1 MNSKIESVLEEEN
14 SNTNN
19 SKMKPNYST
28 NTELMCGVIEYNDK
42 TFYLDYSDR
51 DRIINFERKFA
62 FVNEYDIYPSYCNNY
77 KRYTYL
83 EFIFH
88 VNTEAVHY
96 TFKNGNKFDLRQSNV
111 RISHFYAKYIIENYD
126 VLEYK
131 EGHYSS
137 MGTHAGVM
145 KNPIWR
151 VRENEK
157 DYLLMYCEKDTI
169 CKLCEASYQKIINYE
184 TQHNN
189 GKKLT
194 WYKCGN
200 GYIQSHT
207 FDGKIYYIHQIIT
220 ECYGNGRGT
229 KVISV
234 DHIDREPLNNTMANL
249 RIATRKDQEANT
261 KGIIEGTK
269 RSRKTSA
276 IALPEGITQEMMRKY
291 VVYYHEWLDKDRTR
305 SREFFKVE
313 KHPKLDKIW
322 CTTKSGKITIQS
334 KLDAA
339 NKVVDDLNE
348 NIQPLKSDATLPKY
362 VSLIM
367 ARDKPHLVF
376 EKRILNGKR
385 LNIKMVLP
393 EDYDLDE
400 QLEKLNEKVK
410 AKYEGETI
418 IITEE

>member
-1 MNSKIESVLEEEN
+1 MNSKIESVIDEGEN
-14 SNTNN
+14 NNTNN
-19 SKMKPNYST
+19 IKMKPTYSS
-28 NTELMCGVIEYNDK
+28 NTELMCGVINYNGK
-42 TFYLDYSDR
+42 TYYVDYR
-51 DRIINFERKFA
+51 EKDRIINFEKKFV
-62 FVNEYDIYPSYCNNY
+62 FVNDDDIYPSYCSNY

-88 VNTEAVHY
+88 VNTETVHY
-96 TFKNGNKFDLRQSNV
+96 TFKNGNIYDLRQSNV
-111 RISHFYAKYIIENYD
+111 RISHFYAKNIEATYN

-131 EGHYSS
+131 EGHYYTL
-137 MGTHAGVM
+137 GQHAGVM
-145 KNPIWR
+145 KNPMWR
-151 VRENEK
+151 ILEDDKE
-157 DYLLMYCEKDTI
+157 YILMYCEKDTI
-169 CKLCEASYQKIINYE
+169 CKLCHESYQKILDYE
-184 TQHNN
+184 TENNN
-189 GKKLT
+189 GKKMT
-194 WYKCGN
+194 WFKHLN
-200 GYIQSHT
+200 GYILSSGNL
-207 FDGKIYYIHQIIT
+207 FIHQVIT
-220 ECYGNGRGT
+220 GCYGNGKGT

-234 DHIDREPLNNTMANL
+234 DHIDRDPLNNTMTNL
-249 RIATRKDQEANT
+249 RIATRKEQEPNT
-261 KGIIEGTK
+261 KGIMEATK
-269 RSRKTSA
+269 RARKTSA

-348 NIQPLKSDATLPKY
+348 NIQPLKSEATLPKY
-362 VSLIM
+362 VSLII

-393 EDYDLDE
+393 EEYDLDE
-400 QLEKLNEKVK
+400 QLDKLNEKVK

-418 IITEE
+418 IMIEEA